1 MGKYAS
7 FMESWSRPYL
17 PPAKS
22 KFVTLKLRDSYSGE
36 LVDVNGGGIY
46 VCGITPYDA
55 THLGHAATYLSFDLI
70 SRYLLASGSEIRRTQ
85 NVTDID
91 DPLLERANRDG
102 VPWKELA
109 EGQIQLYRDDMT
121 ALRVI
126 PPDNFLSVI
135 ENMKLIISY
144 IEKLVS
150 SGKTYA
156 IEGDIYLDLSL
167 IEGALENLPIPLS
180 EAIQIFKERGGDPE
194 RVGKRHPLDTLVWMK
209 QRVDEPGW
217 ESSFGKGRPG
227 WHIECVALALSSLD
241 NNSKFSLEIQGGGSD
256 LKFPHHYMTA
266 VQAQAITG
274 RPFSSVYVHTG
285 MIGLNGEKMSKSRGN
300 LIFVSKLLNDGIDPN
315 VIRIALIQ
323 RHYSED
329 TIWSDATL
337 QSAQIFLDR
346 LRNNLAREEVA
357 ATDPIIANV
366 VLALAN
372 NLDTPRVF
380 ALLDSWCEKTESG
393 ETAGNAGELSRALD
407 LLLGLAI

>member
-1 MGKYAS
+1 M
-7 FMESWSRPYL
+7 
-17 PPAKS
+17 
-22 KFVTLKLRDSYSGE
+22 
-36 LVDVNGGGIY
+36 DVNGGGIY

-144 IEKLVS
+144 IEKLAS

-380 ALLDSWCEKTESG
+380 ALLDSWCEKTENG

>member
-1 MGKYAS
+1 M
-7 FMESWSRPYL
+7 
-17 PPAKS
+17 
-22 KFVTLKLRDSYSGE
+22 
-36 LVDVNGGGIY
+36 DVNGGGIY

-144 IEKLVS
+144 IEKLAS

-300 LIFVSKLLNDGIDPN
+300 LIFVSNLLNDGIDPN

-380 ALLDSWCEKTESG
+380 ALLDSWCEKTENG